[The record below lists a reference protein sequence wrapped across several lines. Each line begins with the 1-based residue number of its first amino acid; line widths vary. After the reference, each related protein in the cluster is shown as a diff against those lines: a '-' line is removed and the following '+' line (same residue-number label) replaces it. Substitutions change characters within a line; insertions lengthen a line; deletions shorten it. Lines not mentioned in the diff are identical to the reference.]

1 MIENRQQYENILD
14 AAMYTYKHY
23 VLYYRPPEDKCLENI
38 ISATNI
44 RGILEI
50 FSQKVAYKVANS
62 NTISGPYVTKLRH
75 VLD

>member
-23 VLYYRPPEDKCLENI
+23 VLYYQPQGLENI

-44 RGILEI
+44 RGILEM
-50 FSQKVAYKVANS
+50 FSQKVACKVANS
-62 NTISGPYVTKLRH
+62 NTISGPYVTKLRY